1 MRNELDKFMREFK
14 ERVENLPNVE
24 KVEFFGSITTPAW
37 IRGKSDVDVIVY
49 GDNIPAKVK
58 REIILI
64 LRELNEKYDLKL
76 EKVRCCHPTPFFLDS
91 PLRRQLFREMVSG
104 HKALIELGREWCKE
118 SAPTYGEIW
127 AMEDSI
133 L

>member
-1 MRNELDKFMREFK
+1 
-14 ERVENLPNVE
+14 
-24 KVEFFGSITTPAW
+24 
-37 IRGKSDVDVIVY
+37 
-49 GDNIPAKVK
+49 
-58 REIILI
+58 
-64 LRELNEKYDLKL
+64 LNEKYDLKL

-133 L
+133 KGLEDVLPPLPIPKLSEIFDKFR